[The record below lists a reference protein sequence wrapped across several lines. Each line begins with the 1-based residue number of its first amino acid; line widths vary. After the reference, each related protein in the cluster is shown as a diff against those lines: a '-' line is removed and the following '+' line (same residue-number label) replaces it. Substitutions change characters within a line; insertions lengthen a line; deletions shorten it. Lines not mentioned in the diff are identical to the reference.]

1 LVIGRPVIKFVAE
14 NRGCF
19 SPSELAAVSSDVACG
34 LSQNLLI
41 SIGSRIMLRKNLWTD
56 AGLVNGALGY
66 IAGVVFTDCDRTL
79 PNYLLIEFDGYLGP
93 PFLPE
98 HPKVVPIPT
107 FKGNLEHESK
117 NCTRIQFPIVLAWAI
132 TIHKCQGMTLDKV
145 VIDIGK
151 KEMAAGLTL
160 DICGNITCTTH

>member
-1 LVIGRPVIKFVAE
+1 MVIGHSVIKFVAE

-66 IAGVVFTDCDRTL
+66 IAGVVFTDCDRML
-79 PNYLLIEFDGYLGP
+79 LNYLLIEFDRYFNFL
-93 PFLPE
+93 FLPE
-98 HPKVVPIPT
+98 HPKIVLIPI
-107 FKGNLEHESK
+107 FKEDFEHELK
-117 NCTRIQFPIVLAWAI
+117 NCMCIQFSIVLA
-132 TIHKCQGMTLDKV
+132 
-145 VIDIGK
+145 
-151 KEMAAGLTL
+151 
-160 DICGNITCTTH
+160 

>member
-66 IAGVVFTDCDRTL
+66 IAGVVFTDHDIML
-79 PNYLLIEFDGYLGP
+79 PNYLLIEFAR
-93 PFLPE
+93 
-98 HPKVVPIPT
+98 T
-107 FKGNLEHESK
+107 SKG
-117 NCTRIQFPIVLAWAI
+117 CTYPYVQRRF
-132 TIHKCQGMTLDKV
+132 
-145 VIDIGK
+145 
-151 KEMAAGLTL
+151 
-160 DICGNITCTTH
+160 

>member
-1 LVIGRPVIKFVAE
+1 MVIGHPVIKFVAE
-14 NRGCF
+14 NCGCF

-66 IAGVVFTDCDRTL
+66 IAGVVFTDCDRML

-93 PFLPE
+93 LFLPE
-98 HPKVVPIPT
+98 HLKVVPIST
-107 FKGNLEHESK
+107 FKGDFEYESK
-117 NCTRIQFPIVLAWAI
+117 NCTCIQFPIVLAWVI
-132 TIHKCQGMTLDKV
+132 TIHKYQEMILDKV

-151 KEMAAGLTL
+151 KEIVAEL
-160 DICGNITCTTH
+160 IFVVISYV